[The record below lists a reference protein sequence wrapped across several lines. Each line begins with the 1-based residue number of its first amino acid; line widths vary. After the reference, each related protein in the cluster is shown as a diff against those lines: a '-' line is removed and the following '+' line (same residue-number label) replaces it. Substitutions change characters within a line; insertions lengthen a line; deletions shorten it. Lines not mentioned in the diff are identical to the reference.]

1 MTLRSTTPARL
12 HLIETARE
20 TTVLGDIA
28 AERVEEMRSRLAVVL
43 VRRKNYS
50 SYHAVQFAW
59 ANSRP
64 DADLSNNPIAN

>member
-1 MTLRSTTPARL
+1 MTLRSTTPERL
-12 HLIETARE
+12 RLVRDARE
-20 TTVLGDIA
+20 TTVLGSIA
-28 AERVEEMRSRLAVVL
+28 DERVEEMRSRLASVL
-43 VRRKNYS
+43 IRKCYS